1 MSQFMK
7 TFILLAR
14 RCLLGWV
21 PHSIYGIQNC
31 LWSRKHIKN
40 GVFRLSMYSKV
51 SNKWHVCLY
60 FYTRKCLGCAGW
72 FFVVQYCAFIKFWSS
87 ENSVLQ
93 EKKIEI
99 SREKK
104 FGKNFATF
112 FSPCA
117 FILSCAFI
125 YLLSFYSILSTYYI
139 LKSSRKSRAFLCQKS
154 VLAFD
159 DAPIFPTFKL
169 VGWPWKTSN

>member
-40 GVFRLSMYSKV
+40 GVFRLCMYSKV

-93 EKKIEI
+93 EKKIYI

-104 FGKNFATF
+104 FGKNFKTF
-112 FSPCA
+112 FSLCA
-117 FILSCAFI
+117 FILSCAYI
-125 YLLSFYSILSTYYI
+125 YLDRNF
-139 LKSSRKSRAFLCQKS
+139 CPV
-154 VLAFD
+154 VLFH
-159 DAPIFPTFKL
+159 IEHLLYTQE
-169 VGWPWKTSN
+169 